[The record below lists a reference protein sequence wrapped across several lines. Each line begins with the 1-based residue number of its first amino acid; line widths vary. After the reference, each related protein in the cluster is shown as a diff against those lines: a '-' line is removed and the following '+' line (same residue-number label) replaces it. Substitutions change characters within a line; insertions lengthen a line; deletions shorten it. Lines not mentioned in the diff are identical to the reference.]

1 MDALNEFINQ
11 NNLSYL
17 EPNLH
22 EIVVS
27 WFKGIPLEVKVDSCN
42 LESKTPHKIL
52 LSLHVRLGRSYY
64 DSLVKD

>member
-27 WFKGIPLEVKVDSCN
+27 WFKGIPLEIKVDSCN
-42 LESKTPHKIL
+42 LERKK
-52 LSLHVRLGRSYY
+52 
-64 DSLVKD
+64 